1 MGSEGQWPRGQGSVG
16 GEAGA
21 VTTTTA
27 RQDSQGLLTPH
38 DHLRPKVSLHS
49 ERWASA
55 LDQANQNRDYR
66 QNQQNVDES
75 TQGVG
80 ADHSQ
85 EPEDQQQHGDSPE
98 HWHSFPEAV

>member
-1 MGSEGQWPRGQGSVG
+1 
-16 GEAGA
+16 
-21 VTTTTA
+21 
-27 RQDSQGLLTPH
+27 
-38 DHLRPKVSLHS
+38 
-49 ERWASA
+49 

-80 ADHSQ
+80 ADH
-85 EPEDQQQHGDSPE
+85 GDSPE

>member
-1 MGSEGQWPRGQGSVG
+1 
-16 GEAGA
+16 
-21 VTTTTA
+21 
-27 RQDSQGLLTPH
+27 
-38 DHLRPKVSLHS
+38 
-49 ERWASA
+49 
-55 LDQANQNRDYR
+55 
-66 QNQQNVDES
+66 VDES